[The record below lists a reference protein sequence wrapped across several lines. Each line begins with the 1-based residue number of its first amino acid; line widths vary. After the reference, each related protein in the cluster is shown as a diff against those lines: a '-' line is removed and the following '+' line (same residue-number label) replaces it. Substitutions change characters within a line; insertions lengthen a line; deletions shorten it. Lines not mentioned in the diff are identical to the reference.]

1 MKKAAS
7 SILLII
13 YIAATSGIAI
23 NLHYCM
29 SRFDSLQLG
38 VSKTEVCGKCG
49 MHTENANGCCN
60 DEVKI
65 IKLQNDQQT
74 ASLNYQ
80 FVSPEAL
87 IENPQSFVTEPVI
100 IAGEKFSVNN
110 HSPPLSKQ
118 DTYLQN
124 CVFRI

>member
-13 YIAATSGIAI
+13 YVAATSGIAI

-29 SRFDSLQLG
+29 NRFDSLQLG
-38 VSKTEVCGKCG
+38 AAKTEICGKCG
-49 MHTENANGCCN
+49 MHTEDANSCCH

-65 IKLQNDQQT
+65 IKLQDDQQS

-87 IENPQSFVTEPVI
+87 AENPPLFVTEPVI
-100 IAGEKFSVNN
+100 VGGEKFSVNN

-118 DTYLQN
+118 DTYLRN

>member
-1 MKKAAS
+1 
-7 SILLII
+7 
-13 YIAATSGIAI
+13 
-23 NLHYCM
+23 
-29 SRFDSLQLG
+29 
-38 VSKTEVCGKCG
+38 
-49 MHTENANGCCN
+49 MHTEDANGCCH

-65 IKLQNDQQT
+65 IKLQDDQQS

-87 IENPQSFVTEPVI
+87 AENLPLFVTEPVI
-100 IAGEKFSVNN
+100 VAGEKFSVNN

-118 DTYLQN
+118 DTYLRN